1 MPLGLSPLVTIHKK
15 ILFPAQDHLQS
26 KYFKGVTSNFVFFL
40 SSTMPRRKQQKEKR
54 LTRIERKAQQ
64 IKRIVT
70 EHAELMGKHKYMP
83 DNHYLT
89 ISTSGPRQLT
99 VTTIHKYFYQNHT
112 VLSKYSHKE
121 THEVTMDL
129 DSWDNVLK
137 HGFTYTI
144 DY

>member
-1 MPLGLSPLVTIHKK
+1 MPLGLSPLVTVNKK
-15 ILFPAQDHLQS
+15 IRIPTQDHLQS
-26 KYFKGVTSNFVFFL
+26 EYFKDVSPNFVFRF
-40 SSTMPRRKQQKEKR
+40 STMPRRKQQKEKR
-54 LTRIERKAQQ
+54 LTRIERRSQQ

-70 EHAELMGKHKYMP
+70 EHAERMGKDKYMP

-99 VTTIHKYFYQNHT
+99 VTTVHKYFYQNHT
-112 VLSKYSHKE
+112 VLGKHSHKE
-121 THEVTMDL
+121 MHEVTMDL
-129 DSWDNVLK
+129 GSWDDVLK